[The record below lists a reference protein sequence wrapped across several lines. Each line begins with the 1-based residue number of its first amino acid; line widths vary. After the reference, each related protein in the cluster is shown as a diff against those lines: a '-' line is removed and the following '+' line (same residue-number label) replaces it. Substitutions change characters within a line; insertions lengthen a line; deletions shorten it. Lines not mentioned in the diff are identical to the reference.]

1 MAAGGTA
8 WYPNWPVGWQL
19 FVAWGE
25 FGAGLAIVL
34 GFYCRFAATLILV
47 LTLGTLA
54 WSQGRNLFDLSFK
67 NLEPT
72 FLLLLTGLALL
83 FLGAGQLSVDARGG
97 GKVFKKR

>member
-34 GFYCRFAATLILV
+34 GFYCRLAATLILV

-72 FLLLLTGLALL
+72 FLLLLSGLALL